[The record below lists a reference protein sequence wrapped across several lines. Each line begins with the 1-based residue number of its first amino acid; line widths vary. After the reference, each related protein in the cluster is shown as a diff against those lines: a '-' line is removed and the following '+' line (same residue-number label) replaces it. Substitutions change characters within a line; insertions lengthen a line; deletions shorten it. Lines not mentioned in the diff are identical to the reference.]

1 MNYTTRI
8 TQMTIV
14 PEGEHIL
21 SEMATIISIEDEGIG
36 EYLIIEQPCREKA
49 NIAINPEEWE
59 TIKAAI
65 EQMLAEMA
73 EYEKSISPKL

>member
-1 MNYTTRI
+1 MNYITRI

-14 PEGEHIL
+14 PEGEHIF
-21 SEMATIISIEDEGIG
+21 SEMATVISIDDEASG
-36 EYLIIEQPCREKA
+36 EYLTIEQPCREKA
-49 NIAINPEEWE
+49 SIAINPEEWE

>member
-1 MNYTTRI
+1 
-8 TQMTIV
+8 MTIA
-14 PEGEHIL
+14 PEGEHIF
-21 SEMATIISIEDEGIG
+21 SEMATVISIDDEADG

-49 NIAINPEEWE
+49 NISINPDEWE
-59 TIKAAI
+59 TIKSAI